1 MPNPTLLSLKSDE
14 MLWRLNLT
22 NFEDEKFR
30 ALDVFLHKVKFAN
43 ENVPFNDEHL
53 EDLELSFLE
62 HCDKVLLKVAAEI
75 LSDEVVDSLHHEA
88 YRTNLTCHLEEVAQL
103 KEEEDLAPPSLIVE
117 ETLFL
122 IEKMEDAGECWF
134 ALSFLTPERLK
145 KLYYLV
151 AKLEQGKGKK
161 KIYVELR
168 SLMSDLLQVT
178 PLLRGLERDYF
189 GAFMRE
195 LKGEMLLF
203 FIQRFLQ
210 ANTEYGTYLQDQ
222 YLREYPDFLQ
232 KVVIRLK
239 KEATKQAN
247 HWLKQ

>member
-1 MPNPTLLSLKSDE
+1 MPNPTMLSLKSDE

-30 ALDVFLHKVKFAN
+30 ALDDFLNKVKFAN
-43 ENVPFNDEHL
+43 ENVPFDDERL

-75 LSDEVVDSLHHEA
+75 IFSEVLDSLHHEA

-103 KEEEDLAPPSLIVE
+103 REEEDLAPPSLIVE

-122 IEKMEDAGECWF
+122 IEQMEDAGESWLV
-134 ALSFLTPERLK
+134 LSFLTPERLK
-145 KLYYLV
+145 KLYYLIFNL
-151 AKLEQGKGKK
+151 KKGKGKK
-161 KIYVELR
+161 RIYVELR
-168 SLMSDLLQVT
+168 LLMSELLQVT
-178 PLLRGLERDYF
+178 PLLRGMERDYF
-189 GAFMRE
+189 GLFMRE

-210 ANTEYGTYLQDQ
+210 ANIEYGTYLQDQ
-222 YLREYPDFLQ
+222 YLREHPDFLA

-239 KEATKQAN
+239 KEATKQAKA
-247 HWLKQ
+247 WLS

>member
-1 MPNPTLLSLKSDE
+1 MLSLKSDE

-30 ALDVFLHKVKFAN
+30 ALDDFLNKVKFAN
-43 ENVPFNDEHL
+43 ENVPFDDERL

-75 LSDEVVDSLHHEA
+75 IFSEVLDSLHHEA

-103 KEEEDLAPPSLIVE
+103 REEEDLAPPSLIVE

-122 IEKMEDAGECWF
+122 IEQMEDAGESWLV
-134 ALSFLTPERLK
+134 LSFLTPERLK
-145 KLYYLV
+145 KLYYLIFNL
-151 AKLEQGKGKK
+151 KKGKGKK
-161 KIYVELR
+161 RIYVELR
-168 SLMSDLLQVT
+168 LLMSELLQVT
-178 PLLRGLERDYF
+178 PLLRGMERDYF
-189 GAFMRE
+189 GLFMRE

-210 ANTEYGTYLQDQ
+210 ANIEYGTYLQDQ
-222 YLREYPDFLQ
+222 YLREHPDFLA

-239 KEATKQAN
+239 KEATKQAKA
-247 HWLKQ
+247 WLS